1 MRYEALCFVTTAIY
15 ALSIV
20 LVSLVPYLF
29 LWLVNVMKVC
39 WQPLV
44 LEECIQ
50 ISLLSVGS
58 LIPLQQEFDRKREQ
72 TFLLR

>member
-58 LIPLQQEFDRKREQ
+58 LIPLQQEFDRKQEQ